1 MIMLILLTCSS
12 MIMADDEVTV
22 EIPSYSETNVVGNKT
37 TTLSEDVGNYF
48 VWSIPENLQITD
60 SNNMITVQVTQAHLN
75 QFRTLTISISGLED
89 DNKLQ
94 LKNGDIGGSKITFKK
109 EETELTKDNPEILS
123 VTSNA
128 FNTGTNSNIPH
139 ADIALVIDRNPFQF
153 TNTYTGQITFE
164 AKITS

>member
-12 MIMADDEVTV
+12 MIMADEETV

-37 TTLSEDVGNYF
+37 TTLTEDVGNYF

-60 SNNMITVQVTQAHLN
+60 SNNIITVQVTQAHLN
-75 QFRTLTISISGLED
+75 QFRSLTISIYGLGD

-94 LKNGDIGGSKITFKK
+94 LKNGDIAGSKITFKK

-128 FNTGTNSNIPH
+128 FNTDTNSNIPS
-139 ADIALVIDRNPFQF
+139 ANIALVVDRNPFQF